1 MRLVDQK
8 VPPVDDATDTSPQSH
23 GVGDLLKASRMRLGA
38 DLHDVASALRIRY
51 PYLEAIEAG
60 RYKDLPGTTYVVG
73 FIRAYADHLG
83 LDGEEVLRRYKAEAA
98 GGDKTVLSFPEPI
111 PDTGMPGG
119 AIVIIAVIL
128 AGMVYGGWY
137 MKSSDQNF
145 MSTAVEPVPEELA
158 EKKPATQ
165 VADDVVSE
173 NVTIPETETQQT
185 VPQAGTGSP
194 ETAVEK
200 ILETVEKAVE
210 ETVER
215 AAQETTEV
223 QTEETAEQA
232 RNVVAE
238 IQPQTTA
245 EQSAPSEL
253 SPVTAP
259 PTETPTT
266 DAPANETLINENPVA
281 TQTNEVVPTTDVA
294 EIVTPVTPEVSVTPV
309 TPTATV
315 PHDDA
320 VPEPT
325 VQPEHVD
332 GDDGRPTV
340 ESEQLNADAETKPVA
355 VVDTENTVE
364 QGAEQVAEQTET
376 PSTVGETIEPLV
388 NQSQTSDP
396 GADVADNESNVT
408 PTETAT
414 ETATKIESAIET
426 ERPASTPVAADTEKT
441 ETASLSAPEPAQP
454 RIIIKAKS
462 NGWIQI
468 FDETKNQLLATR
480 LLRQGDI
487 YQVPDQS
494 GLKLL
499 TGKPDALE
507 ILVDGKQVP
516 DITAAAAQ
524 QNGVKLDPALLL
536 SGQATE

>member
-8 VPPVDDATDTSPQSH
+8 VPPVDDAKDASPQSH

-60 RYKDLPGTTYVVG
+60 RYNDLPGATYAVG

-119 AIVIIAVIL
+119 AVVIIAVIL
-128 AGMVYGGWY
+128 AGLVYGGWY
-137 MKSSDQNF
+137 LKSSDQNF
-145 MSTAVEPVPEELA
+145 MGTAVELVPEELT
-158 EKKPATQ
+158 EQKTSNQ
-165 VADDVVSE
+165 VVDDTVSE
-173 NVTIPETETQQT
+173 NVTTPKTEVQQT
-185 VPQAGTGSP
+185 VSQTETSSS

-200 ILETVEKAVE
+200 IVETLEETVE
-210 ETVER
+210 ETV
-215 AAQETTEV
+215 QETTDA

-232 RNVVAE
+232 SKVIAE
-238 IQPQTTA
+238 VPLQTTV
-245 EQSAPSEL
+245 EQSSPSET
-253 SPVTAP
+253 SSVTAP
-259 PTETPTT
+259 SNEMPTNETPVETQTIVTETST
-266 DAPANETLINENPVA
+266 
-281 TQTNEVVPTTDVA
+281 EVVEAAP
-294 EIVTPVTPEVSVTPV
+294 SVTPDASV
-309 TPTATV
+309 TPATPTAIT

-320 VPEPT
+320 APEPAV
-325 VQPEHVD
+325 VQPGHVD
-332 GDDGRPTV
+332 GDGDRTQV
-340 ESEQLNADAETKPVA
+340 EGEQLNADAETAAVA
-355 VVDTENTVE
+355 VADTENT
-364 QGAEQVAEQTET
+364 AEQVPEKITEQAET
-376 PSTVGETIEPLV
+376 PSLIDKNIEPLT
-388 NQSQTSDP
+388 NQSQVSDP
-396 GADVADNESNVT
+396 GADVADNESEAT
-408 PTETAT
+408 PTETL
-414 ETATKIESAIET
+414 E
-426 ERPASTPVAADTEKT
+426 TPVSATVATVAKKT
-441 ETASLSAPEPAQP
+441 ETASLPVPKPAQP
-454 RIIIKAKS
+454 RIVIKAIS